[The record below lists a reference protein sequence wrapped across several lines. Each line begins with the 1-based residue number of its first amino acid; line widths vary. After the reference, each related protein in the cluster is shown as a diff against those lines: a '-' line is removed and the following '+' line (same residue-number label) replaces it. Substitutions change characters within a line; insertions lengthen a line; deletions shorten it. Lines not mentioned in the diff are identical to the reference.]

1 MLSSYDLSESLSE
14 MELFQNS
21 KKFKVGVN
29 VLLAVQ
35 KMSKAAL
42 FRSNS
47 NVNSEANTPLGSP
60 IPVNKEK
67 LSPRLNPGG
76 GESEGKEVTSPV
88 SPKASSAGSLFVLYI
103 VLQWNIL
110 YLHNAAGFVVSAW

>member
-60 IPVNKEK
+60 MPVNKEK
-67 LSPRLNPGG
+67 LSPRLNPG
-76 GESEGKEVTSPV
+76 ESDGKEVTSPV
-88 SPKASSAGSLFVLYI
+88 GPKASAGIIFVI
-103 VLQWNIL
+103 FFLQRIPD
-110 YLHNAAGFVVSAW
+110 HNSGLS

>member
-1 MLSSYDLSESLSE
+1 

-47 NVNSEANTPLGSP
+47 YSNVNSEVNTPMGSP
-60 IPVNKEK
+60 MPQQSKDK
-67 LSPRLNPGG
+67 HSPRQENSPRQESTSSSGG
-76 GESEGKEVTSPV
+76 GGTSEAAKEVTSPV
-88 SPKASSAGSLFVLYI
+88 SPKASAGTFFVFYVAKRTFCL
-103 VLQWNIL
+103 
-110 YLHNAAGFVVSAW
+110 

>member
-1 MLSSYDLSESLSE
+1 

-47 NVNSEANTPLGSP
+47 NVNSEANTPMGSP
-60 IPVNKEK
+60 MPQNKEK

-76 GESEGKEVTSPV
+76 GGGGESDGKEVTSPV
-88 SPKASSAGSLFVLYI
+88 SPKASAGILFAK
-103 VLQWNIL
+103 N
-110 YLHNAAGFVVSAW
+110 SSS